1 MRIYTLNV
9 NGFRGA
15 EMQPGEYVSPQDL
28 QMNLHNFMTLIGDI
42 ITDDQSILIVQEFP
56 HMTGDRSGRWFR
68 WLENDFYNKCLETIK
83 AKYRVIQPMHLIKS
97 EQCTIAICKETSPW
111 EQITEEMIQYD
122 SKHSY
127 GNRLVELQ
135 YGDITL
141 LGIHMKPNDLM
152 WNMLLKA
159 MNGRR
164 KYTFIA
170 GDFNAYEHRGDMKDK
185 PKQIRAVGYTPFVPS
200 SVITDTKFNSSIDN
214 IYMDNGYMTA
224 EEITVDIGKSDAF
237 QTDHLL
243 CGIEFAEKKVR
254 DD

>member
-15 EMQPGEYVSPQDL
+15 DKQPGDYVPEKEL
-28 QMNLHNFMTLIGDI
+28 RENLNNFVALIGEI
-42 ITDDQSILIVQEFP
+42 IEDEQSVLIAQEFP

-68 WLENDFYNKCLETIK
+68 WLENDFYNECLETIK
-83 AKYRVIQPMHLIKS
+83 AKYRVIQPTHLIKS
-97 EQCTIAICKETSPW
+97 EQCTIAICRETSPW
-111 EQITEEMIQYD
+111 EQITDEMIQYD

-135 YGDITL
+135 YGEITL

-159 MNGRR
+159 INGRR
-164 KYTFIA
+164 KYTFLA
-170 GDFNAYEHRGDMKDK
+170 GDFNAYENRGDMKDK
-185 PKQIRAVGYTPFVPS
+185 PKQIRSVGYTPFVPS

-214 IYMDNGYMTA
+214 IYMDNKYMA
-224 EEITVDIGKSDAF
+224 DDGITVDIRKPGVF

-243 CGIEFAEKKVR
+243 CGVVFAENKV
-254 DD
+254 

>member
-15 EMQPGEYVSPQDL
+15 EKQPDGYVPANDL
-28 QMNLHNFMTLIGDI
+28 RENLSNFVALIDEI
-42 ITDDQSILIVQEFP
+42 IKDEQSILLVQEFP

-68 WLENDFYNKCLETIK
+68 WLENDFYNECLEFIK

-111 EQITEEMIQYD
+111 EQISEEMIQYD

-127 GNRLVELQ
+127 GNRLVELK
-135 YGDITL
+135 YGEITL

-159 MNGRR
+159 INGKG
-164 KYTFIA
+164 KYTFLA

-214 IYMDNGYMTA
+214 IYMDNGYMPA
-224 EEITVDIGKSDAF
+224 EEITVDIRKPDAF
-237 QTDHLL
+237 QTDHML
-243 CGIEFAEKKVR
+243 CGIEFGEKQVR
-254 DD
+254 ND

>member
-42 ITDDQSILIVQEFP
+42 IADDQSILIVQEFP
-56 HMTGDRSGRWFR
+56 HMTGDKSGRWFR

-83 AKYRVIQPMHLIKS
+83 AKYRVIKPIHLIKS

-152 WNMLLKA
+152 
-159 MNGRR
+159 
-164 KYTFIA
+164 
-170 GDFNAYEHRGDMKDK
+170 
-185 PKQIRAVGYTPFVPS
+185 
-200 SVITDTKFNSSIDN
+200 
-214 IYMDNGYMTA
+214 
-224 EEITVDIGKSDAF
+224 
-237 QTDHLL
+237 
-243 CGIEFAEKKVR
+243 
-254 DD
+254 